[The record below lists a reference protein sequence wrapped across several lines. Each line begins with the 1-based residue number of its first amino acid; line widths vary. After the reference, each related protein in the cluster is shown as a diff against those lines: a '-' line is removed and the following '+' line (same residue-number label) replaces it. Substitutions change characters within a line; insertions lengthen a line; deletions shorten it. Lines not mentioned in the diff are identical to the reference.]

1 MASNQFQSTDITVST
16 SGLEWSL
23 EDIRR
28 LKLNPENALITP
40 YLGEMVVD
48 SGYEQCSAFKNMYE
62 EIVKV
67 CHFSSGSA
75 DFHQKINNL
84 HWRGHAYFSLEGLSV
99 CLKQLPSENLALEQ
113 LGFTISDLL
122 PFLKQTGLVLFVG
135 PIDNGKST
143 SMISAMKY
151 LYEHGDLG
159 ETITIEQPVEYIFE
173 EPEISQRRVNI
184 DVSSFEEGIVDA
196 VRESPTT
203 IVIGEIRDRPSAHAA
218 IRAGMLGHRVL
229 STLHGHDIIDGIS
242 NLFALLDKEH
252 DEMLPHSLS
261 GVVAQHLFSSTVPN
275 KKPIMV
281 YETLEIDR
289 EATSVLMEGV
299 KNLRQLGNCFNKQN
313 RHSLRNAMKE
323 LANSDRLN
331 KRDIEKFLEVS

>member
-1 MASNQFQSTDITVST
+1 MNSNQIESTDITSFE
-16 SGLEWSL
+16 SESL
-23 EDIRR
+23 KSIRR
-28 LKLNPENALITP
+28 LKLSPKNALITP
-40 YLGEMVVD
+40 FFGKMVVD
-48 SGYEQCSAFKNMYE
+48 VGYEQSPVLNALYQ
-62 EIVKV
+62 EIIKV
-67 CHFSSGSA
+67 CDFKTGSA
-75 DFHQKINNL
+75 DFHQKINDL
-84 HWRGHAYFSLEGLSV
+84 HWRGHAYFSLDGVSV
-99 CLKQLPSENLALEQ
+99 CLKQLPSKNLSLQQ

-151 LYEHGDLG
+151 LHKQGDLG
-159 ETITIEQPVEYIFE
+159 ETITIEQPVEFIFG
-173 EPEISQRRVNI
+173 EPEISQRRVGI
-184 DVSSFEEGIVDA
+184 DVGSFEEGIVDA

-252 DEMLPHSLS
+252 DEILPQSLS
-261 GVVAQHLFSSTVPN
+261 GVVAQHLFPGTDSN
-275 KKPIMV
+275 KKPVMV

-289 EATSVLMEGV
+289 EATSVLQDGA
-299 KNLRQLGNCFNKQN
+299 KNLRQLGNCFKQQN
-313 RHSLRNAMKE
+313 RCRLGKAAKE
-323 LANSDRLN
+323 LASSGRIN
-331 KRDIEKFLEVS
+331 KTATYKFLEPAV